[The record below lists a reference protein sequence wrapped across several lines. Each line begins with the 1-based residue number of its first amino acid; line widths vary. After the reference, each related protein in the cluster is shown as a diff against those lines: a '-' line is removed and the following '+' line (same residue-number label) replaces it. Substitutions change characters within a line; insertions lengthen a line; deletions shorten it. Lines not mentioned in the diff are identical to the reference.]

1 MVKGVFKALVGTLS
15 ICVIFSGAFSRA
27 ECLLDMIMVKGQVE
41 HAPRQATVRI
51 QLIYPKDK
59 IGESG
64 DVSVDDRSFRIRVPF
79 FTQSRA
85 PFLNGIIPPEKCAR
99 KPNTVVVSLMDNGQE
114 YDRVSLD
121 MAKDFKKI
129 NSSDYALRSEVLLQ
143 GPSATAPIQ

>member
-64 DVSVDDRSFRIRVPF
+64 DVSVDDGSFRIRVPF

-85 PFLNGIIPPEKCAR
+85 PFLNGVIPPAR

-121 MAKDFKKI
+121 MAEDFKKI